1 MRAYLAVLPEQ
12 IDSLLRNGTYG
23 FSSAFATTR
32 LFFEENSEVD
42 EEERE
47 FELSL
52 LAAQES
58 REIQESEDAQ
68 GFVLAV
74 NLTSTQS
81 GAEDEY
87 QVELLSDIA
96 WSQVDAALIAESLE
110 LELTWYTSQEIAEHL
125 PEWLGNNK

>member
-1 MRAYLAVLPEQ
+1 MRAYLAVLPTQ
-12 IDSLLRNGTYG
+12 IESLLKAGS
-23 FSSAFATTR
+23 FSFNSAFATTR

-58 REIQESEDAQ
+58 RNLQESDQAL

-74 NLTSTQS
+74 NLTSKQS
-81 GAEDEY
+81 GDESDY
-87 QVELLSDIA
+87 QVALLSDIS
-96 WSQVDAALIAESLE
+96 WDQVDAALIAESDE
-110 LELTWYTSQEIAEHL
+110 AELTWYASQEIAEHL
-125 PEWLGNNK
+125 PTWLAE

>member
-110 LELTWYTSQEIAEHL
+110 LELTWYASQEIAEHL

>member
-1 MRAYLAVLPEQ
+1 MRAYLAVLPTLIE
-12 IDSLLRNGTYG
+12 SLLKAGS
-23 FSSAFATTR
+23 FSFNSAFATTR

-58 REIQESEDAQ
+58 RNLQESDQAL

-74 NLTSTQS
+74 NLTSKQS
-81 GAEDEY
+81 GDESDY
-87 QVELLSDIA
+87 QVALLSDIS
-96 WSQVDAALIAESLE
+96 WDQVDAALIAESDE
-110 LELTWYTSQEIAEHL
+110 AELTWYASQEIAEHL
-125 PEWLGNNK
+125 PIWLAE

>member
-58 REIQESEDAQ
+58 REMQESEDAQ

-81 GAEDEY
+81 GAEDESENPGSY
-87 QVELLSDIA
+87 QGPHGDRHFREC
-96 WSQVDAALIAESLE
+96 EP
-110 LELTWYTSQEIAEHL
+110 T
-125 PEWLGNNK
+125 PE